1 MRGPIRFENRRKQG
15 PQVSCLLMEQTKEE
29 KEEKDKGEIMFTFDC
44 LVPKEAQ
51 LK

>member
-15 PQVSCLLMEQTKEE
+15 PQVSCLLMEQTE
-29 KEEKDKGEIMFTFDC
+29 EEKDKGEIMFTFDC